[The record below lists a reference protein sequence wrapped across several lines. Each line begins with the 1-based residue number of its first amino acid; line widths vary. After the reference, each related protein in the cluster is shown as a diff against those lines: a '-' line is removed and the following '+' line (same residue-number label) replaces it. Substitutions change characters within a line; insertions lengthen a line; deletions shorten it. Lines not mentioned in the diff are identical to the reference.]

1 MERSEFTK
9 KCQIAEDA
17 LREVLKEIDENNEDV
32 YCSIRDTVYLLYN
45 LAIPE
50 GPFIGRSVMK
60 CLLIE
65 EEDEC
70 NLVELGTE
78 QDRAEQT
85 NWFSRWIRLFF
96 DNMDEMGI
104 TRMNKGVYGVIR
116 GMSIENE
123 DIIKILEESDEAQKN
138 IFKEEITEIMQ
149 ARPDYFEMGKPES
162 SIECDESCR
171 GTGEVISRA
180 QCSEGVSCTIT
191 TRPDRCLY
199 KDWL

>member
-1 MERSEFTK
+1 MERSELTI

-32 YCSIRDTVYLLYN
+32 YCSISDTVHLLYN

-70 NLVELGTE
+70 NSEERGE

-104 TRMNKGVYGVIR
+104 KRMNKEVYGAIR
-116 GMSIENE
+116 SIGYE
-123 DIIKILEESDEAQKN
+123 DEDFIKILAESDKAQKN
-138 IFKEEITEIMQ
+138 IFKDEITEMMQ

-171 GTGEVISRA
+171 GTLKVISRE
-180 QCSEGVSCTIT
+180 QWSEGVSCTTT
-191 TRPDRCLY
+191 TRPDKCLY